1 MLFRAWL
8 LTADSESRSPPWPV
22 LRATSQRLRVVV
34 WTGLRPL
41 ATALAP
47 VSPENVDKVQHLTVP
62 PLLSLLLSGRSWLVL
77 LLSADGAS
85 LLSLPPLSLYP
96 PENQYFTVTKCMEPD
111 SVILGTLTLSPHPS
125 ACHLSNEQPERAC
138 PRGLCREFKCT

>member
-1 MLFRAWL
+1 M
-8 LTADSESRSPPWPV
+8 D
-22 LRATSQRLRVVV
+22 
-34 WTGLRPL
+34 LRPL

-62 PLLSLLLSGRSWLVL
+62 PLLSLLLRGRSWLVL

-96 PENQYFTVTKCMEPD
+96 SENQYFTVTKCMEPD
-111 SVILGTLTLSPHPS
+111 SVILGMLTLSPHPS

-138 PRGLCREFKCT
+138 PIGLG